1 MREQSYTMEPQT
13 QPRVPEDPTT
23 VRKTALAHIID
34 TVCLCQ
40 QRGGY
45 TIDEAV
51 RISTA
56 INCFTPTAPSEDSAV
71 AKADATTTVRTD
83 ETQTQQLQFQVNML
97 EKSQSQGKLSLR
109 EAWTVYNA
117 IQIFSTPSNELPSE

>member
-13 QPRVPEDPTT
+13 QPTVTEDPTT

-45 TIDEAV
+45 TIEEAV

-56 INCFTPTAPSEDSAV
+56 INCFTPTASGEGSA
-71 AKADATTTVRTD
+71 ATKADATATARTD
-83 ETQTQQLQFQVNML
+83 GTQTQQLQFLVSML

-109 EAWTVYNA
+109 EAWTAYNA
-117 IQIFSTPSNELPSE
+117 IQIFSTTSNELPSE